1 MRQVLKAARGM
12 GIGLTLLLALAITV
26 IFNPSCHLLA
36 FHGILRFNED
46 EISTTLGKEEPH
58 GRKNYS
64 DILLV

>member
-1 MRQVLKAARGM
+1 MRAKPVH
-12 GIGLTLLLALAITV
+12 GIHSIMSYN
-26 IFNPSCHLLA
+26 NPSCHLLA